1 MNSYLLLAPM
11 DFNLNVSE
19 IETGKNEL
27 LFKLISDC

>member
-11 DFNLNVSE
+11 GFKLNVLE

-27 LFKLISDC
+27 IFKLISDC